1 MQEVCHFIVNIHLH
15 WETIKLTLLSTP
27 GGTTGCVVAARLA
40 EADPGLSIL
49 VIEAGANN
57 DLPEV
62 SVPALF
68 LANLMPT
75 STANMFYQTNKEKQL
90 GDREL
95 IVPSGG
101 ILGGGSSTNLMMYS
115 RAQRS
120 DYDSWGIPGWSAEEM
135 IPYLKKVILSTVFTS
150 YIWLCFF

>member
-1 MQEVCHFIVNIHLH
+1 M
-15 WETIKLTLLSTP
+15 
-27 GGTTGCVVAARLA
+27 VAARLA